1 MPKKEV
7 LPEKFDDHTLR
18 PALLAKFYLGRFYSK
33 LITLEPAQRLENIR
47 KTLENYTYLVE
58 YCDKHKND
66 NSTEAIEQMN
76 NEYTVCKGKFI
87 C

>member
-1 MPKKEV
+1 M
-7 LPEKFDDHTLR
+7 
-18 PALLAKFYLGRFYSK
+18 GRFYSK

-76 NEYTVCKGKFI
+76 NEYTVLSDTGIPAILEFCSPS
-87 C
+87 